1 MKVIG
6 IVGGPRRDGHT
17 ARLVEE
23 ILAGAREAGNE
34 THVFYLCDMEV
45 KPLDYGEGG
54 YVYPEDDFV
63 SLMRHLETMGGIV
76 IGTPIYYDHVSS
88 RAKLFIDRLYYYSMS
103 HGAEYRKLFPDGV
116 KCVNAITCGWD
127 HPNAYDEVLEWMNGR
142 MANYWKMQIM
152 GNLKGYGSHR
162 RPVKDNTSLLAEA
175 REMGKR
181 F

>member
-6 IVGGPRRDGHT
+6 IVGGPRSDGHT

-23 ILAGAREAGNE
+23 VLAGAREEGNE
-34 THVFYLCDMEV
+34 THVFHLCDMEV
-45 KPLDYGEGG
+45 KPLDYGECG
-54 YVYPEDDFV
+54 YIYPEDDFA
-63 SLMRHLETMGGIV
+63 SLMHHLETMGGIV

-88 RAKLFIDRLYYYSMS
+88 RIKLFIDRLYYYSMS
-103 HGAEYRKLFPDGV
+103 HGAEYRKLFPEGV

-127 HPNAYDEVLEWMNGR
+127 NPNAYDEVLEWMNGR
-142 MANYWKMQIM
+142 MTNYWKMQII
-152 GNLKGYGSHR
+152 GNLKGYGSHKR
-162 RPVKDNTSLLAEA
+162 AVKDNESLLAEA